1 MRYVQFLILM
11 LLLVGSFVVMSYSI
25 GAEGIEGIEGIIF
38 TAGLAMF
45 ILSTLGAVEIGR
57 RGLHKG

>member
-25 GAEGIEGIEGIIF
+25 GAEGIEGIIF

>member
-11 LLLVGSFVVMSYSI
+11 LLLVGSFVVMSYAI
-25 GAEGIEGIEGIIF
+25 TADGIEGIVF

>member
-1 MRYVQFLILM
+1 MRFVQFLILM
-11 LLLVGSFVVMSYSI
+11 LLLVGSFVVMSYAI
-25 GAEGIEGIEGIIF
+25 TAEGFEAVVF

-45 ILSTLGAVEIGR
+45 VLATLGAVEIGR